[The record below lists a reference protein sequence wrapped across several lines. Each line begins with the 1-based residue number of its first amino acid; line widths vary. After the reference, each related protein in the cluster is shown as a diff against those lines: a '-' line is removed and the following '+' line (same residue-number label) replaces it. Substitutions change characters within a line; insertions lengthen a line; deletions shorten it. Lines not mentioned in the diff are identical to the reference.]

1 MTPTQ
6 MFLESVFEQA
16 GFSLAAIILGVM
28 AFFGLGYLL
37 LHITERIGE
46 LKERMNRR
54 CIYCGRLLLWWGAE
68 HFWCGIRHPHWAIM
82 GTVSH
87 VFSVISRPI
96 PPISDFFISKRDFA
110 EGRVKKLGEKRR
122 KEKTCVK

>member
-1 MTPTQ
+1 
-6 MFLESVFEQA
+6 MFLESVLEQA
-16 GFSLAAIILGVM
+16 GFSLVVIILGVM
-28 AFFGLGYLL
+28 AFFGLGCLL
-37 LHITERIGE
+37 VRITERIEE
-46 LKERMNRR
+46 LKERLNRR

-68 HFWCGIRHPHWAIM
+68 HFWCGIKHPHLSIP

-110 EGRVKKLGEKRR
+110 EGRVKKLGKKRR
-122 KEKTCVK
+122 ERRGMR